1 MRHECRQGAAYR
13 SLSLGSHVNET
24 YAQASMRMAHW
35 NGHFRRKAGKL
46 LSRLK
51 LSSHRVRD
59 NRRLLERI
67 RKLHDGSDGVM
78 GSLRIWQ
85 ELRYRG
91 EPCGRNRVARL
102 MRQQGLHGISQ
113 RKRWRKKVWDQR
125 PGNVHNHLQ
134 RDFTA
139 SEPNVRW
146 VTNIPHITYVRTQE
160 SWLYLCVVVDRTA
173 PNPAVFYWRSW

>member
-35 NGHFRRKAGKL
+35 NRHFRRKAGKL

-85 ELRYRG
+85 N
-91 EPCGRNRVARL
+91 CGIGASRAVA
-102 MRQQGLHGISQ
+102 IV
-113 RKRWRKKVWDQR
+113 WRD
-125 PGNVHNHLQ
+125 
-134 RDFTA
+134 
-139 SEPNVRW
+139 
-146 VTNIPHITYVRTQE
+146 
-160 SWLYLCVVVDRTA
+160 
-173 PNPAVFYWRSW
+173 

>member
-1 MRHECRQGAAYR
+1 MHHECRQRTAYR

-59 NRRLLERI
+59 NRRLFGRI

-78 GSLRIWQ
+78 GSPRIWQ
-85 ELRYRG
+85 ELWYGG

-102 MRQQGLHGISQ
+102 MRQQGLRGIPQ
-113 RKRWRKKVWDQR
+113 RKRGARRSGASDR
-125 PGNVHNHLQ
+125 GMCTITCSATLQ
-134 RDFTA
+134 QA
-139 SEPNVRW
+139 
-146 VTNIPHITYVRTQE
+146 
-160 SWLYLCVVVDRTA
+160 
-173 PNPAVFYWRSW
+173 NPTPAG